1 MPRKKSAAKKA
12 REAAARE
19 AARNAENSDKQPVK
33 EDLTQ
38 LETKNEP
45 DSGSDSQSGSDSSSE
60 SEIEDEV
67 GDLVTEEIE
76 HGIQEVMNAIRS
88 NDTKKLLDPSVRF
101 FSDPDAVPATN
112 DYDDKKKT
120 RNEKPL
126 YLKDYHRMNL
136 LSGTA
141 YQDDDDEGKEEEEG
155 VTIRTIDGKPS
166 FVEIQ
171 KKEKEEILKEIQD
184 AFNDT
189 EKTGSKS
196 GTGKDGNDGDNNNS
210 DTDDNDDFLR
220 KKEVSKS
227 TRSKPLTGNH
237 TGSIPLPEATEENTD
252 EFLQAYL
259 DSQAW
264 IPKPGDK
271 MQLQPTNDS
280 NLGDNDGVDGEGEE
294 EEDDEEFDRAAEN
307 FENAYNFRYEDP
319 NAAEIISYARNLA
332 TLRRSATSSR
342 RRKRDEAKQVREAEK
357 KEKEQEIQKRKTKTV
372 NELSDLLERLKE
384 EYGTELDEKMVER
397 VASKLLNS
405 DYAEDQWD
413 SVLAELFDDEFYGG
427 QGSEKPSWDDVEDY
441 EEEEEEEED
450 GNNNDENDQEEPPRK
465 KSKKQTLKEEKMRK
479 RKEKQK
485 LVNLV
490 DKAVERNKLSII
502 EKVEKERGR
511 SREKDEVKFRYREVS
526 PESYGLTA
534 RDIFA
539 AEDADLNEFISLK
552 KFAPY
557 RPQELKKKD
566 KRKVTKPKRIA
577 EWRKKVFHNENGP
590 QFEEET
596 GNLLIGTSENADVSS
611 KKHHRHRH
619 KDHKRGHRRTKIDK

>member
-19 AARNAENSDKQPVK
+19 AAKNAEISDKQPVR
-33 EDLTQ
+33 EDVTQ
-38 LETKNEP
+38 PESKHESHL
-45 DSGSDSQSGSDSSSE
+45 GSASDSSSESESE

-101 FSDPDAVPATN
+101 FSDPDAVPATTGDN
-112 DYDDKKKT
+112 DKNK
-120 RNEKPL
+120 NEKPL

-141 YQDDDDEGKEEEEG
+141 YQDDDGDDEEENREG
-155 VTIRTIDGKPS
+155 VTIKTIDGKPS
-166 FVEIQ
+166 FVEMQ

-189 EKTGSKS
+189 EKTG
-196 GTGKDGNDGDNNNS
+196 GNDGDDDDNNS
-210 DTDDNDDFLR
+210 SGSDDDDNDDFLR

-227 TRSKPLTGNH
+227 TGSKPLTGNH

-259 DSQAW
+259 DNQAW

-280 NLGDNDGVDGEGEE
+280 NLGDNDGAEGEGEE

-332 TLRRSATSSR
+332 SLRRSATSSR
-342 RRKRDEAKQVREAEK
+342 KRKRDEAKQVREAEK

-405 DYAEDQWD
+405 DYSEDQWD
-413 SVLAELFDDEFYGG
+413 SVLAELFDDEFYGE
-427 QGSEKPSWDDVEDY
+427 QGSEKPTWDDVEEYDEG
-441 EEEEEEEED
+441 EEEEEGEED
-450 GNNNDENDQEEPPRK
+450 SDNNESDREEPPKKK
-465 KSKKQTLKEEKMRK
+465 KSKKQTLKEEKLRK

-502 EKVEKERGR
+502 EKVENERGR
-511 SREKDEVKFRYREVS
+511 SRVKDEVKFRYREVS
-526 PESYGLTA
+526 PESYGLSA

-596 GNLLIGTSENADVSS
+596 GDLLIGTSENTDVGS
-611 KKHHRHRH
+611 KRHHRHRH
-619 KDHKRGHRRTKIDK
+619 KDHKRGHKRTKIDK